1 MKFSPL
7 VERIPDY
14 PFRKVGRI
22 SREAEKRDGINVIN
36 ARIGIPDKEAPRTV
50 KEALAKFVLADK
62 STLGYPCDTHPER
75 GIPEL
80 IEAIIEDYRVKHAV
94 KLQPENIMVTGW
106 AKEVLFD
113 LPSLFDRG
121 TIFIPDP
128 VYPVYEAATI
138 LAGHNPV
145 RVGTSAA
152 SKWLPEF
159 DFKRGNT
166 GGNEKPVAF
175 YFCDPNNP
183 TGAVADRDYYLSLLK
198 QMKSADVVGIFDKAY
213 KDYVFDN
220 QTKPIS
226 ITQVLEIMERGFEIV
241 SFSKHFNFVGIG
253 LAWIVSSEDNIN
265 RWLKH
270 SSQHSQGVE
279 WYKQKVGAE
288 TLTNP
293 AIKAEM
299 QEYLKELKARRDI
312 FVRGLRELGLKVEVP
327 AATPY
332 LWIKVP
338 EGFDD
343 EDFVLNILINKA
355 HVALMP
361 GSYFGESG
369 RGYMRA
375 TLFLSIPEIEEALD
389 RIRKVKS
396 W

>member
-7 VERIPDY
+7 LDDIPDY
-14 PFRKVGRI
+14 PFRKVSRI
-22 SREAEKRDGINVIN
+22 SREAELRDGITIIN
-36 ARIGIPDKEAPRTV
+36 ARIGIPDKEAPQAV

-94 KLQPENIMVTGW
+94 KLRPENIMVTGW
-106 AKEVLFD
+106 AKEVLYDMAGMFD
-113 LPSLFDRG
+113 LG

-128 VYPVYEAATI
+128 VYPVYEAATV
-138 LAGHNPV
+138 LSGHDPV
-145 RVGTSAA
+145 RVKTSAA
-152 SKWLPEF
+152 TGWLPDF
-159 DFKRGNT
+159 DFKSA
-166 GGNEKPVAF
+166 EKPVAF

-183 TGAVADRDYYLSLLK
+183 TGAVASRDYYQSLLK
-198 QMKSADVVGIFDKAY
+198 QMKSADVTGIFDKAY
-213 KDYVFDN
+213 KDYVFD
-220 QTKPIS
+220 TKTRPFS
-226 ITQVLEIMERGFEIV
+226 ITEIPELMERGFEIV
-241 SFSKHFNFVGIG
+241 SLSKHYNFVGIG
-253 LAWIVSSEDNIN
+253 LAWMVSSEANIN
-265 RWLKH
+265 RWLKA

-279 WYKQKVGAE
+279 WYKQKAGAE
-288 TLTNP
+288 ALTST
-293 AIKAEM
+293 AVKAEM
-299 QEYLKELKARRDI
+299 QAYFKELKARRDM
-312 FVRGLRELGLKVEVP
+312 FTKGLRELGLKVEVP

-332 LWIKVP
+332 LWIKAP

-343 EDFVLNILINKA
+343 EDFVLNTLINKA

-375 TLFLSIPEIEEALD
+375 TLFLSLTEIEEALE
-389 RIRKVKS
+389 RIEKIKT

>member
-7 VERIPDY
+7 LDRIPDY
-14 PFRKVGRI
+14 PFRKVGKI
-22 SREAEKRDGINVIN
+22 SREAEQRDGVKVIN

-50 KEALAKFVLADK
+50 KEALAKAVLTEN
-62 STLGYPCDTHPER
+62 STLGYPCDVHPER

-80 IEAIIEDYRVKHAV
+80 IEAIIEDYRVKHGAR
-94 KLQPENIMVTGW
+94 LRPENIMVTGW

-113 LPSLFDRG
+113 MPSLFAPG
-121 TIFIPDP
+121 TILIPDP
-128 VYPVYEAATI
+128 VYPVYEAATV
-138 LAGHNPV
+138 LTEHKPL

-152 SKWLPEF
+152 SRWLP
-159 DFKRGNT
+159 DFNFKAADN
-166 GGNEKPVAF
+166 PVAF

-183 TGAVADRDYYLSLLK
+183 TGAVAGKEYYQSLAK
-198 QMKSADVVGIFDKAY
+198 QMKSADIIGIFDKAY
-213 KDYVFDN
+213 KDYVFDSK
-220 QTKPIS
+220 TKPLS
-226 ITQVLEIMERGFEIV
+226 ITQFPEMMERGYEIV
-241 SFSKHFNFVGIG
+241 SFSKHYNYVGIG

-270 SSQHSQGVE
+270 SGQHSQGVE
-279 WYKQKVGAE
+279 WYKQKAGAE
-288 TLTNP
+288 TLTSP
-293 AIKAEM
+293 TIKAEM
-299 QEYLKELKARRDI
+299 QEYLKELKVRKDI
-312 FVRGLRELGLKVEVP
+312 FTKGLQELGLKVELS

-338 EGFDD
+338 AGFDD
-343 EDFVLNILINKA
+343 EDFVLNTLINKA

-361 GSYFGESG
+361 GSYFGASG

-375 TLFLSIPEIEEALD
+375 TLFLSLTEIEEALE